1 MNKKIIAALC
11 FLFATGFI
19 LIDQDIY
26 RKAKNMWNSES
37 TIQIL
42 IDENDKLYTIIENS
56 MNAREFPEEIYTASW
71 YGPGFHGKISKSGE
85 VFDQNKMTCASTC
98 YPINTLLEVIN
109 SENGK
114 SVFVRVTDTGGFEQY
129 GRKLDLSKAAFQK
142 IENPEKGIV
151 KIKIRV
157 LCQS

>member
-11 FLFATGFI
+11 FLAATVFI
-19 LIDQDIY
+19 LIDHSIY

-37 TIQIL
+37 IIQVL
-42 IDENDKLYTIIENS
+42 IEENDKLYTIVENS
-56 MNAREFPEEIYTASW
+56 MNAREFPEEVHKASW

-98 YPINTLLEVIN
+98 YPMNTLLEVIN

-142 IENPEKGIV
+142 IENLEKGIV